1 MTIELANKKKDTKKI
16 AVRVIAIVLAA
27 LFVLGGIAAILP
39 Y

>member
-1 MTIELANKKKDTKKI
+1 MAKKTDKKKVAI
-16 AVRVIAIVLAA
+16 RVVAIVLAA